1 MSRWEAGR
9 GGCVVSRV
17 SRQPGSAHT
26 GPEAFKPPSAGWD
39 SSSQKLRFALAVLLN
54 VNKWIYFTLRIQA
67 QINIREYEVAEMMA
81 EEREDQERML
91 KQMKQQSPDQTGD
104 FQQNNELTQTKRE
117 GSLQNSST
125 SDAETD

>member
-1 MSRWEAGR
+1 M
-9 GGCVVSRV
+9 VSLSTV
-17 SRQPGSAHT
+17 
-26 GPEAFKPPSAGWD
+26 W
-39 SSSQKLRFALAVLLN
+39 LALAVLLN